1 MVRTRP
7 DIQPSY
13 LPTPDEIKA
22 GCKRAQD
29 GWTET
34 ERKTRDCYPV
44 KRWEAPGAVIA
55 GVVEQE
61 VE

>member
-7 DIQPSY
+7 DIKPPF
-13 LPTPDEIKA
+13 LPTPAEIKA
-22 GCKRAQD
+22 GYERLQD

-34 ERKTRDCYPV
+34 ERETRDCYPV
-44 KRWEAPGAVIA
+44 KRWEAKVVVIA
-55 GVVEQE
+55 GVVERD